1 MNSPLPFVPR
11 GAKARGMARRHSPRH
26 PLFRQRWFADDIIIT
41 CVRWYLRF
49 KLSYRELAELARE
62 LGVSVAPSTVLRWVV
77 RYVPEFEKCWQAY
90 ERPVGDS
97 WRVDET
103 YLKVGGQWVYLYRS
117 VDKQGKTVESYL
129 SRTRDVTAAKAFF
142 RKALK
147 RHGEPRVITLDGFEA
162 THAALRRMGMNNE
175 FNYRWE
181 NPVQI
186 RTCPYLN
193 NIVEQD
199 HRRVKSRVGPM
210 LGFKRFFNARRRG
223 RCGVGPEDR
232 KRSVR
237 CSRKLRHGPVLY
249 MVQHAGGVNL
259 APICNRSRSRIWC
272 KLLKGSVSCDNCRD
286 DGTDLGTRS
295 VQGTAL

>member
-1 MNSPLPFVPR
+1 VRGHWNEFSVAIRAL
-11 GAKARGMARRHSPRH
+11 GAKAPGMARRHSPRH

-210 LGFKRFFNARRRG
+210 LGFKRFFNARRVVA
-223 RCGVGPEDR
+223 GVE
-232 KRSVR
+232 
-237 CSRKLRHGPVLY
+237 L
-249 MVQHAGGVNL
+249 VQKIV
-259 APICNRSRSRIWC
+259 
-272 KLLKGSVSCDNCRD
+272 KGQFDVPASF
-286 DGTDLGTRS
+286 GTDPFCIWYNML
-295 VQGTAL
+295 AA

>member
-1 MNSPLPFVPR
+1 MDHVTFWRWVQRYAPVLNQR
-11 GAKARGMARRHSPRH
+11 IRRELRH
-26 PLFRQRWFADDIIIT
+26 PNR
-41 CVRWYLRF
+41 
-49 KLSYRELAELARE
+49 
-62 LGVSVAPSTVLRWVV
+62 
-77 RYVPEFEKCWQAY
+77 
-90 ERPVGDS
+90 S

-175 FNYRWE
+175 FNYRWD

-210 LGFKRFFNARRRG
+210 LGFKRFFNARRVVA
-223 RCGVGPEDR
+223 GVELVQKIVKGPFDVPA
-232 KRSVR
+232 SF
-237 CSRKLRHGPVLY
+237 
-249 MVQHAGGVNL
+249 
-259 APICNRSRSRIWC
+259 
-272 KLLKGSVSCDNCRD
+272 
-286 DGTDLGTRS
+286 GTDPFCIWYNML
-295 VQGTAL
+295 AA

>member
-1 MNSPLPFVPR
+1 MLHVYRRGPRQSCGKWRVPILQCT
-11 GAKARGMARRHSPRH
+11 SLFI
-26 PLFRQRWFADDIIIT
+26 LFRA
-41 CVRWYLRF
+41 VRTSSWLSGVCARYLI
-49 KLSYRELAELARE
+49 A
-62 LGVSVAPSTVLRWVV
+62 T
-77 RYVPEFEKCWQAY
+77 
-90 ERPVGDS
+90 

-103 YLKVGGQWVYLYRS
+103 YLKASGQWMYLYRA
-117 VDKQGKTVESYL
+117 VDKRGKTVESYL

-175 FNYRWE
+175 FNYRWD

-210 LGFKRFFNARRRG
+210 LGFKGFFNARRVVA
-223 RCGVGPEDR
+223 GVE
-232 KRSVR
+232 
-237 CSRKLRHGPVLY
+237 L
-249 MVQHAGGVNL
+249 VQKIV
-259 APICNRSRSRIWC
+259 
-272 KLLKGSVSCDNCRD
+272 KGQFDVPASF
-286 DGTDLGTRS
+286 GTDPFCIWYNML
-295 VQGTAL
+295 AA